1 MYRRSRDNFYYN
13 RPRWISVDM
22 KPRADLSARCF
33 GDSFG
38 RAKCSYTLYLG
49 GTEQWLR
56 ATIGTV
62 PMSDQ
67 DNGDMAREVYGR
79 EHQLT
84 KEAILNLLT
93 VANTLN
99 HEEKECDYAYG
110 KMILDI
116 LKSPNAAYRPACMKM
131 NHRERYGSKIDHICL
146 WPVGDV
152 KAVGREGYP
161 FELGWRRA
169 KGKCQHLKKA
179 DADNLHT
186 GDSIKPWEAG
196 ELVEV

>member
-1 MYRRSRDNFYYN
+1 M
-13 RPRWISVDM
+13 
-22 KPRADLSARCF
+22 
-33 GDSFG
+33 
-38 RAKCSYTLYLG
+38 
-49 GTEQWLR
+49 
-56 ATIGTV
+56 
-62 PMSDQ
+62 
-67 DNGDMAREVYGR
+67 
-79 EHQLT
+79 T

-93 VANTLN
+93 VANALN
-99 HEEKECDYAYG
+99 HEEKGCDYAYG

-116 LKSPNAAYRPACMKM
+116 LKNPNAADRTACVKM

-169 KGKCQHLKKA
+169 KGMCQHLKKA

-196 ELVEV
+196 ELVEVELYEPSCKSIFRYIHK